1 MAEYINRDAF
11 LEQQRARYCKDC
23 NRRKNTKGK
32 TVYEIG
38 EAPCRACDIGTMLDA
53 IEDYPAADVVERKT
67 GKNVAIEYDDC
78 DQFVCSEC
86 GIELQD
92 WRRVEH
98 DEDGLEVYHEY
109 RLRFCPNC
117 GMKIKGGDDNV

>member
-1 MAEYINRDAF
+1 MTEYINRDTF
-11 LEQQRARYCKDC
+11 LEQQRAWYCKDC
-23 NRRKNTKGK
+23 NMRKNTKGK

-53 IEDYPAADVVERKT
+53 VEDYPAADVVERKS
-67 GKNVAIEYDDC
+67 GKNVATEYDDC

-92 WRRVEH
+92 WRRVER

-109 RLRFCPNC
+109 RLRFCPSC
-117 GMKIKGGDDNV
+117 GAKIEGGDDDV

>member
-1 MAEYINRDAF
+1 MDEM
-11 LEQQRARYCKDC
+11 KDC
-23 NRRKNTKGK
+23 LHCPYWGGCAGSK
-32 TVYEIG
+32 EDLP
-38 EAPCRACDIGTMLDA
+38 EAADV
-53 IEDYPAADVVERKT
+53 IEKLASILAADVVERKT
-67 GKNVAIEYDDC
+67 GKNVATEYDDC

-117 GMKIKGGDDNV
+117 GAKMEVPTDV